1 MEKSRFYRITK
12 AGKLIPVK
20 TADEA
25 IKKTLKDEF
34 FWLHYVEPTS
44 EEVTPLIDLLG
55 LNELS
60 IEDVLDDNQIPKM
73 DVFPGNTFM
82 LINSFTYFSN
92 QLYVKEVNLFLG
104 DHFVVSV
111 DRIGPDGNP
120 VLGESIEGE
129 VESAISMGRSTPEYA
144 LHAIID
150 SIVDRKLIAIEAIE
164 DELTQAEDTLFENRE
179 NFNIKSLQHIRRTLI
194 TLRKSLFHEREILLK
209 ISRGDCPNISE
220 KAIFH
225 FRDIYDHITRY
236 FELIETMRD
245 IETSL
250 MEIDLSLRSND
261 MSRISNRTNR
271 TLRRLTFISTI
282 FMPLTLLSGI
292 GGMSEWSMMT
302 GSQNWRFTYPL
313 FMIGMAIIGLVSF
326 RLLIWV
332 AKRDDQKDDENEA
345 KGSG

>member
-1 MEKSRFYRITK
+1 MENSRFYRITK
-12 AGKLIPVK
+12 AGKLMPAK

-34 FWLHYVEPTS
+34 FWLHYIEPKPEDIFPLVEA
-44 EEVTPLIDLLG
+44 IG
-55 LNELS
+55 INELS
-60 IEDVLDDNQIPKM
+60 IEDVIDDNQLPKI
-73 DVFPGNTFM
+73 DIFPENTFL
-82 LINSFTYFSN
+82 LINDFSYYSGKLHVN
-92 QLYVKEVNLFLG
+92 EINLFLG
-104 DHFVVSV
+104 KNFIVSI
-111 DRIGPDGNP
+111 DRIGPNGKP

-129 VESAISMGRSTPEYA
+129 VENAISLGRVAPEYA

-150 SIVDRKLIAIEAIE
+150 AVVDRKLYAIEAIE
-164 DELTQAEDTLFENRE
+164 DELTKAEDSLFEHRKG
-179 NFNIKSLQHIRRTLI
+179 FSVKALQHIRRSLI
-194 TLRKSLFHEREILLK
+194 TLRKALFHEREILLK
-209 ISRGDCPNISE
+209 ISRGDCPLISD

-225 FRDIYDHITRY
+225 YRDIYDHITRY

-250 MEIDLSLRSND
+250 MEIDISLRSNE

-282 FMPLTLLSGI
+282 FLPLTLLASI

-313 FMIGMAIIGLVSF
+313 FIVGMAIIGMFSY
-326 RLLIWV
+326 RLLKWL
-332 AKRDDQKDDENEA
+332 AKRDDMKDEEDEDN
-345 KGSG
+345 GSV